1 MLFTVGVTVIVA
13 IIALVPVFVAVND
26 GTFPVPLATKPIAVL
41 EFVQVNEPPAGELTK
56 FVVATTVVL
65 FMVLFAGTVT
75 VGVPGV
81 GAVGF
86 TVIV

>member
-1 MLFTVGVTVIVA
+1 MVA
-13 IIALVPVFVAVND
+13 IIAVAPVFVAVND
-26 GTFPVPLATKPIAVL
+26 GIFPVPLAPKPIAVL
-41 EFVQVNEPPAGELTK
+41 EFVQVNEPPAGELAK
-56 FVVATTVVL
+56 FVVATEPLLST
-65 FMVLFAGTVT
+65 VLFAGTVT